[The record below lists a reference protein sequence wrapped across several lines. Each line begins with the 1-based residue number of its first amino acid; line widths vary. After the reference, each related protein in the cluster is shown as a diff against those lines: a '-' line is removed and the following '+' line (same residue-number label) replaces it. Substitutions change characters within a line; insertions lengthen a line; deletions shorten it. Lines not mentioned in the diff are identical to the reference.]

1 LKILIDHPNPFL
13 LAHGGF
19 QIQIEETKRGL
30 EEIGLEVEW
39 LRWWDCH
46 QSGDIIHYFGR
57 PNAAYIDFAHS
68 KGMKVVISE
77 LLTGLGSRS
86 GLARALQK
94 SVMCLA
100 QLALPNS
107 FTSRMAWE
115 AYTKA
120 DACIALTPW
129 EASLMTQMFGAPT
142 PRLFVVPNGVERE
155 FFESPKVPR
164 ESWLVCTATVTQ
176 RKRVVELAKAAVLA
190 NVPVR
195 FLGSPYSEQDPYFKE
210 FSALSQQFPS
220 IILYQGSVNH
230 RGDLARIY
238 RQARGFVLLSSME
251 SLSLSA
257 LEAAACETPL
267 LLSDLPWART
277 SFDHHAWYCDPF
289 AMPQIMARKLREFY
303 EASSTLA
310 PAPKPLTWNDIALKL
325 KEVYESVSV
334 S

>member
-30 EEIGLEVEW
+30 EEIGIEVEW

-46 QSGDIIHYFGR
+46 QSGEIIHYFGR
-57 PNAAYIDFAHS
+57 PNAAYIDFAHG
-68 KGMKVVISE
+68 KGVKVVISE

-86 GLARALQK
+86 SLARTLQK

-100 QLALPNS
+100 QTALPKT

-115 AYTKA
+115 TYTKA
-120 DACIALTPW
+120 DACIALTTW
-129 EASLMTQMFGAPT
+129 EASLMKQMFGAPSH
-142 PRLFVVPNGVERE
+142 RLFVVPNGVELE

-164 ESWLVCTATVTQ
+164 ESWLVCTATITQ
-176 RKRVVELAKAAVLA
+176 RKRVVELAKAAILA
-190 NVPVR
+190 QVPVR
-195 FLGSPYSEQDPYFKE
+195 FLGSPYSEGDPYFVE
-210 FSALSQQFPS
+210 FSALAQQFPS
-220 IILYQGSVNH
+220 IVLYGGSVND
-230 RGDLARIY
+230 RRELARIY

-257 LEAAACETPL
+257 LEAVACETPL

-277 SFDHHAWYCDPF
+277 SFGQHAWYCDPF
-289 AMPQIMARKLREFY
+289 SKLQSMAQKLREFY
-303 EASSTLA
+303 NASPTIA
-310 PAPKPLTWNDIALKL
+310 PAPKPENWSDIAQKL
-325 KEVYESVSV
+325 KTIYESVIAS
-334 S
+334 